1 MQVNELFAQPNT
13 ILLDGGMGTMLQ
25 AAGLKL
31 GASYAEM
38 SSYYYVIKQYTD
50 TWGFYLS
57 PEIGVS
63 IFPDP
68 GYRLGFHV
76 SLYYSYA
83 TNSGDLLVYSVNNL
97 NNFGVRVGISF

>member
-1 MQVNELFAQPNT
+1 M
-13 ILLDGGMGTMLQ
+13 
-25 AAGLKL
+25 
-31 GASYAEM
+31 
-38 SSYYYVIKQYTD
+38 
-50 TWGFYLS
+50 
-57 PEIGVS
+57 S